1 MKIITSI
8 LIFFIISFK
17 SVQAESNNC
26 EQFEKLSK
34 EYATCNSKLI
44 KKKSNEIK
52 NKTVKKSN
60 EIKNKTVKKSN
71 DIKNKTVEKI
81 KKFNL
86 KKKLSLFKNS
96 KSHKE
101 FMEKMK
107 NEN

>member
-8 LIFFIISFK
+8 LIFFIICFK
-17 SVQAESNNC
+17 SAQAESNNC
-26 EQFEKLSK
+26 EQYKKLSK
-34 EYATCNSKLI
+34 EYAKCSSKLI

-52 NKTVKKSN
+52 NKTVK
-60 EIKNKTVKKSN
+60 
-71 DIKNKTVEKI
+71 KI

>member
-1 MKIITSI
+1 MKIITST

-17 SVQAESNNC
+17 SVHAESNNC
-26 EQFEKLSK
+26 EQYEKLSK
-34 EYATCNSKLI
+34 EYATCSSKLI

-52 NKTVKKSN
+52 DKTVKKSN
-60 EIKNKTVKKSN
+60 EIKDKT
-71 DIKNKTVEKI
+71 IKKI

-86 KKKLSLFKNS
+86 KKKLSLFKSS

-107 NEN
+107 NEK

>member
-1 MKIITSI
+1 MKIISSI

-17 SVQAESNNC
+17 SVQAESKNC
-26 EQFEKLSK
+26 EKYEKLSK
-34 EYATCNSKLI
+34 EYAKCTSKLI

-52 NKTVKKSN
+52 NKTVK
-60 EIKNKTVKKSN
+60 
-71 DIKNKTVEKI
+71 KI

>member
-1 MKIITSI
+1 MKIITFVL
-8 LIFFIISFK
+8 LIFLTASYSAF
-17 SVQAESNNC
+17 SNTTDC
-26 EQFEKLSK
+26 DQFDKLSK
-34 EYATCNSKLI
+34 EYAKCTSELI

-52 NKTVKKSN
+52 DKT
-60 EIKNKTVKKSN
+60 IK
-71 DIKNKTVEKI
+71 KI

>member
-1 MKIITSI
+1 MKTIISI

-17 SVQAESNNC
+17 SAQAESKNC
-26 EQFEKLSK
+26 EQYEKLSK

-44 KKKSNEIK
+44 KKKSNEFK
-52 NKTVKKSN
+52 DKTVKKSN
-60 EIKNKTVKKSN
+60 EIKDKT
-71 DIKNKTVEKI
+71 IKKI

>member
-8 LIFFIISFK
+8 LIFFIICFK
-17 SVQAESNNC
+17 SAQAESNNC
-26 EQFEKLSK
+26 EQYEKLSK
-34 EYATCNSKLI
+34 EYATCSSKLI
-44 KKKSNEIK
+44 KKKSNEFK

-60 EIKNKTVKKSN
+60 E
-71 DIKNKTVEKI
+71 IKNKTVEKI

>member
-17 SVQAESNNC
+17 SAQAESKNC
-26 EQFEKLSK
+26 EQYEKLSK
-34 EYATCNSKLI
+34 EYAKCTSKLI

-52 NKTVKKSN
+52 DKTVKKSN
-60 EIKNKTVKKSN
+60 EIKDKTVKK
-71 DIKNKTVEKI
+71 I
-81 KKFNL
+81 KKFDL